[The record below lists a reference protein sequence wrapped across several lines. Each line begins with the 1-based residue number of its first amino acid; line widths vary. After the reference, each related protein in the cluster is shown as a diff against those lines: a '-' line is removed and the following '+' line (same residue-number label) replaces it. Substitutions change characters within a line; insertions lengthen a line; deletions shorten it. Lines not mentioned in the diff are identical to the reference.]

1 MHPRACYVCGAEAV
15 GRCRDCRELY
25 CRAHGRVLCLRCRK
39 SHRLPM
45 VLLAAFGTFPTA
57 TCALV
62 GLLYQGL
69 GLDIL
74 GPVGVAILVVAAIV
88 TVGAV
93 VVVWRHPEGIAHAE
107 RFD

>member
-1 MHPRACYVCGAEAV
+1 MLPRPCYVCGAEAV

-25 CRAHGRVLCLRCRK
+25 CRAHGRVLCWRCRK
-39 SHRLPM
+39 SHRVPM

-62 GLLYQGL
+62 GLLYQAL
-69 GLDIL
+69 SLDIF
-74 GPVGVAILVVAAIV
+74 GPLGVAILVLAGLLTI
-88 TVGAV
+88 GAMA
-93 VVVWRHPEGIAHAE
+93 VVWRHPEGIAHAE